1 MDSTLYKT
9 ENNHIESIERNS
21 IIVLLVK
28 SEDNKRIIRYRKSQK
43 GQKIQ
48 WPKEKGQKDRKYSG
62 KKKKKKDERTEN
74 TVAKKKKK
82 KDERTEN
89 TVAKKK
95 KKRTKGQTM
104 THKDTS

>member
-43 GQKIQ
+43 GQKKQ
-48 WPKEKGQKDRKYSG
+48 LSKEKGQKDRKYSG
-62 KKKKKKDERTEN
+62 QKKKDERTNNDAQRHLIIFSAIACWIGIAE
-74 TVAKKKKK
+74 KI
-82 KDERTEN
+82 
-89 TVAKKK
+89 
-95 KKRTKGQTM
+95 
-104 THKDTS
+104 